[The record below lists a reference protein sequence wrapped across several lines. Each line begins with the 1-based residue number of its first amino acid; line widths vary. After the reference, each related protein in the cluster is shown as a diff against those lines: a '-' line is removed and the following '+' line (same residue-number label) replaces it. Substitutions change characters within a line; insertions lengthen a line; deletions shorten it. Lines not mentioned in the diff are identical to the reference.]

1 MARINSL
8 QGRIKFPVPMRREL
22 DRKLLYLALGRV
34 ACEPEDDVAHSGAT
48 VLVRKQPGA
57 SVREFG
63 DARRKR
69 CLRRAAPDDLCGT
82 LDTEE
87 PRLIA
92 NSNQE
97 CRAARLGPAFCRAAV
112 ARPPAAS
119 AERFRDLFFGAADLG
134 AADLGGL
141 LTVLR
146 RPLPRPLLRF
156 DLIHADT
163 AAELALVSSGMIISL
178 SRANFLAKQHLRRTC
193 RFGAKLSRRFNV
205 GFLGRVLV

>member
-1 MARINSL
+1 LI
-8 QGRIKFPVPMRREL
+8 L
-22 DRKLLYLALGRV
+22 DDRGGPASGGQD
-34 ACEPEDDVAHSGAT
+34 PEHS
-48 VLVRKQPGA
+48 RSPG
-57 SVREFG
+57 SWHPPRLHG
-63 DARRKR
+63 G
-69 CLRRAAPDDLCGT
+69 AAPDDLCGT

-112 ARPPAAS
+112 AGPPAAS

-134 AADLGGL
+134 AVDLGGL

-156 DLIHADT
+156 DFNP
-163 AAELALVSSGMIISL
+163 SGHGSRTGLGFVGNDYTSL
-178 SRANFLAKQHLRRTC
+178 PRNLLGKQHLRRTC